1 MNLINALF
9 ILLIVIVIFEG
20 IYRGFLYTA
29 ADLGGFLLAIITSYL
44 LYPVV
49 SAAVKASDT
58 LFKFLIYYTE
68 GAEKI
73 VDFEDTSLLVSTISP
88 EKLDTVIASSVSQ
101 SSLTEPFSTLIR
113 QNVLAQVFAPD
124 GLDTLGKYYNMTI
137 VCAVLNI
144 LSFAAVFM
152 LARIVYTFVLGA
164 INYSVQFPELKQYD
178 RATGV
183 LFGVTKGMLLCFL
196 IVTIVPVIFLVVPV
210 DRIAEYFH
218 DSSIGMFFYQN
229 NFFIHLIRGTI

>member
-1 MNLINALF
+1 MNLINAFF
-9 ILLIVIVIFEG
+9 ILIIVIVVFEG
-20 IYRGFLYTA
+20 IYRGFLFTA
-29 ADLGGFLLAIITSYL
+29 SDLGGFFLAIITSYL

-49 SAAVKASDT
+49 SSAVKASDS
-58 LFKFLIYYTE
+58 LFKFLLYYTE

-73 VDFEDTSLLVSTISP
+73 YNFEDTSLLVSEITP
-88 EKLDTVIASSVSQ
+88 QKLDAVISSSVTH

-113 QNVLAQVFAPD
+113 QNVLSQAFAPD
-124 GLDTLGKYYNMTI
+124 GLQKLGDYYNMTI

-144 LSFAAVFM
+144 LSFAAVFI

-210 DRIAEYFH
+210 DRIVEYFN